1 MPTYNVIDDSEIED
15 GKPVTNQLVTKLRDN
30 PIAIVEG
37 NSDDVKIEEGAI
49 STSGAT
55 AGDNIFL
62 EINLNEI
69 YDTNDVLTTLAD
81 YRVAVSGTYRFQIK
95 RPQTNVPQ
103 LLQWKKGSTVIAEV
117 EKTTTTT
124 EGQETDTADYTL
136 SAGDTVQFAWKIDT
150 YFGSS
155 VTIASISV
163 SDKTSVARS
172 FPVTKKI

>member
-15 GKPVTNQLVTKLRDN
+15 GKPLTNQLVTKLRDN
-30 PIAIVEG
+30 TIAIIEG
-37 NSDDVKIEEGAI
+37 NSDDVKIQEGAI

-55 AGDNIFL
+55 AGNNIFL
-62 EINLNEI
+62 SIKQNEI
-69 YDTNDVLTTLAD
+69 YDTNNVLTTLAD
-81 YRVAVSGTYRFQIK
+81 YRAAVSGTYRFQIK
-95 RPQTNVPQ
+95 RPQTSVPQ

-124 EGQETDTADYTL
+124 EAEETDTADYTL

-150 YFGSS
+150 YLSS
-155 VTIASISV
+155 NITIATISV